1 MSTDPHPVWNQWPP
15 SRPSDTWMLSGG
27 AWIDGARNPPVMY
40 GSAEQIWTAQRN
52 QPPRPCPRPL
62 PRPSLLPPTYNTP
75 SYTVISN
82 PPPYTTNAQISPS
95 SITSTRIA
103 PFNAP
108 EPTASPSN
116 NPSLCTASS
125 NVMSISSLT
134 TTTPSAFSNASS
146 SFIPTPTADPPSN
159 NSSSSVPSQCDHYPS
174 SNYSNN
180 CNAHEVSTTITSTSA
195 SHYPFSNYSNTVAP
209 DRNTSEVSTTNTSTS
224 ASHYR
229 PSQVNPPSGSLSLF
243 ILHSLLTKTIALD
256 PALFVIQV
264 TTLFQVQA
272 QQPRVRSASAA
283 KMQTKSTSLTGKALV
298 LSLDRAGFM
307 KYCLSLH
314 TLEDNFELQRPN
326 GPAFTIYWT
335 GSAGG
340 KSNRLTI
347 KDDDQYKNV
356 QDELKKCNPNQKNF
370 RVIVEFDLDS
380 MISWETHKWCATD
393 YPSTNDNFTE
403 LNSGTKIPRLDG
415 FSEEERLVG
424 HFVNEIN
431 KKYPC
436 TEHKGE
442 HGNNGTCWKDAD
454 NQHVSGN
461 ATIKEPP
468 NIPGIEST
476 RDGVPVVRP
485 RGRGPKASLQANAQP
500 SENHTPALLLA
511 SVAATLAAVQSH
523 TNSRSRNRS
532 RSRSCS
538 RSHSRSHCRHHRHC
552 SPTPPSSP
560 LKAVNPAI
568 MNLDACLDAFYT
580 LEGHDLRKCE
590 KSLSDLSYTPDLIP
604 ELSVEKLAELMNCV
618 EGVALRFCKFCIQWV
633 AKKKHEIQYRT

>member
-1 MSTDPHPVWNQWPP
+1 
-15 SRPSDTWMLSGG
+15 
-27 AWIDGARNPPVMY
+27 
-40 GSAEQIWTAQRN
+40 
-52 QPPRPCPRPL
+52 
-62 PRPSLLPPTYNTP
+62 
-75 SYTVISN
+75 
-82 PPPYTTNAQISPS
+82 
-95 SITSTRIA
+95 
-103 PFNAP
+103 
-108 EPTASPSN
+108 
-116 NPSLCTASS
+116 
-125 NVMSISSLT
+125 
-134 TTTPSAFSNASS
+134 
-146 SFIPTPTADPPSN
+146 
-159 NSSSSVPSQCDHYPS
+159 
-174 SNYSNN
+174 
-180 CNAHEVSTTITSTSA
+180 
-195 SHYPFSNYSNTVAP
+195 
-209 DRNTSEVSTTNTSTS
+209 
-224 ASHYR
+224 
-229 PSQVNPPSGSLSLF
+229 
-243 ILHSLLTKTIALD
+243 
-256 PALFVIQV
+256 
-264 TTLFQVQA
+264 
-272 QQPRVRSASAA
+272 
-283 KMQTKSTSLTGKALV
+283 MQTKSTSLTGKALV
-298 LSLDRAGFM
+298 LSLDRAGFI

-380 MISWETHKWCATD
+380 MISWETHKRCATD

-403 LNSGTKIPRLDG
+403 LNSGTKRLQIPRLDG

-454 NQHVSGN
+454 NQHVGLNNRMKKLWAEAIVSGN

-511 SVAATLAAVQSH
+511 SVAATLAA
-523 TNSRSRNRS
+523 
-532 RSRSCS
+532 
-538 RSHSRSHCRHHRHC
+538 
-552 SPTPPSSP
+552 
-560 LKAVNPAI
+560 
-568 MNLDACLDAFYT
+568 
-580 LEGHDLRKCE
+580 
-590 KSLSDLSYTPDLIP
+590 SLSDLSYTPDLIP

-618 EGVALRFCKFCIQWV
+618 EGVALRFCKFCIHIRYNSSKPTIIDPSNSQFWCNCFSCTMNKPWPKSQHFEGQDMVLEWV
-633 AKKKHEIQYRT
+633 PVGLMFSKKTEEHVSIDTTSEELHCNYTLMCTTRITPSS

>member
-1 MSTDPHPVWNQWPP
+1 MSTDPPVWSQWPP
-15 SRPSDTWMLSGG
+15 SQPSDTWMLSGG

-40 GSAEQIWTAQRN
+40 GSAEQIRTVYEFWLERLPHLRPTFQAQHN
-52 QPPRPCPRPL
+52 QPPRPL
-62 PRPSLLPPTYNTP
+62 PRPSLPPPTYNTP
-75 SYTVISN
+75 YTVISN

-95 SITSTRIA
+95 SITSTRTA

-146 SFIPTPTADPPSN
+146 SFISTSAADLPSN
-159 NSSSSVPSQCDHYPS
+159 NSSSSVPSQRDHYPS
-174 SNYSNN
+174 SNYSNTVAPDR
-180 CNAHEVSTTITSTSA
+180 NASEVSTTITSTSA
-195 SHYPFSNYSNTVAP
+195 SHYPSSNYSNTVAP
-209 DRNTSEVSTTNTSTS
+209 DCNASEVSTTNTSTS

-229 PSQVNPPSGSLSLF
+229 PSQVNPS
-243 ILHSLLTKTIALD
+243 D

-264 TTLFQVQA
+264 TTSFQVQA
-272 QQPRVRSASAA
+272 QQPRVRSASTA

-380 MISWETHKWCATD
+380 MISWETRKWRATD
-393 YPSTNDNFTE
+393 YPSTNDDFTE
-403 LNSGTKIPRLDG
+403 LNSGTKVPRLDG

-454 NQHVSGN
+454 NRHVSGN

-523 TNSRSRNRS
+523 TNSRSRSHSHS
-532 RSRSCS
+532 RS
-538 RSHSRSHCRHHRHC
+538 RSHSRSHRRHHRHRT
-552 SPTPPSSP
+552 PTPPSSP

-580 LEGHDLRKCE
+580 LEGHDLRPCE

-618 EGVALRFCKFCIQWV
+618 EGVALRFRKFCVRWV
-633 AKKKHEIQYRT
+633 AKKKHEIRYHRT

>member
-1 MSTDPHPVWNQWPP
+1 MSTDPHPVWSQWPP
-15 SRPSDTWMLSGG
+15 SQPSDTWMLSGG
-27 AWIDGARNPPVMY
+27 AWIDDARNPPVMY
-40 GSAEQIWTAQRN
+40 GSAEQIRTVYEFWLERLPHLRPTFQAQRN

-62 PRPSLLPPTYNTP
+62 PRPSLPPPTYNTP
-75 SYTVISN
+75 FYTVISN

-95 SITSTRIA
+95 SITSTCTA

-108 EPTASPSN
+108 DPTASPSN

-146 SFIPTPTADPPSN
+146 SFISTSAADPPSN
-159 NSSSSVPSQCDHYPS
+159 NSSSSVPSQRDHYPS
-174 SNYSNN
+174 SNYSNTVAPDR
-180 CNAHEVSTTITSTSA
+180 NASEVSTTITSTSA
-195 SHYPFSNYSNTVAP
+195 SHYPSSNYSNTVAP
-209 DRNTSEVSTTNTSTS
+209 DRNASEVSTTNTSTS
-224 ASHYR
+224 ASHYC
-229 PSQVNPPSGSLSLF
+229 PSQVNPSS
-243 ILHSLLTKTIALD
+243 D

-264 TTLFQVQA
+264 TTSFQVQA
-272 QQPRVRSASAA
+272 QQPRVRSASTA

-335 GSAGG
+335 GSASG
-340 KSNRLTI
+340 KSNWLTI
-347 KDDDQYKNV
+347 KDDDH
-356 QDELKKCNPNQKNF
+356 
-370 RVIVEFDLDS
+370 
-380 MISWETHKWCATD
+380 WETRKRRATD
-393 YPSTNDNFTE
+393 YPSTNDDFTE
-403 LNSGTKIPRLDG
+403 LNSGTKVPCLDG

-454 NQHVSGN
+454 NRHVSGN

-476 RDGVPVVRP
+476 RDGVPVVCP

-511 SVAATLAAVQSH
+511 
-523 TNSRSRNRS
+523 
-532 RSRSCS
+532 
-538 RSHSRSHCRHHRHC
+538 HHRHHT
-552 SPTPPSSP
+552 PTPPSSP

-580 LEGHDLRKCE
+580 LEGHDLRPCE

-604 ELSVEKLAELMNCV
+604 ELSGEPRMPKV
-618 EGVALRFCKFCIQWV
+618 
-633 AKKKHEIQYRT
+633 